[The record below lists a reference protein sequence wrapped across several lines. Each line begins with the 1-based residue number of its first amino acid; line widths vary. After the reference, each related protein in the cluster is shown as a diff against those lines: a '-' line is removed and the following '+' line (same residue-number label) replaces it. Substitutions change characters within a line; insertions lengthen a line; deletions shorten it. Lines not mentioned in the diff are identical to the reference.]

1 MFNVLFAT
9 DLAKFVRAGTQRNFF
24 KDLPVV
30 SMLTGE
36 PEYLDPLGA
45 EAPVGWVVTGYP
57 WYAIDTLAHN
67 AFLDAYQTRYQDYPR
82 LGTIVGYNAI
92 LSLAAGIKK
101 AGSTETAA
109 LIQAFKEPEVDK
121 PFGRIKYSGIEIGRV
136 SGRERGCTYGWIS
149 GVAVILKKK

>member
-101 AGSTETAA
+101 AGRSEERRVGKECVSTCRSRWS
-109 LIQAFKEPEVDK
+109 P
-121 PFGRIKYSGIEIGRV
+121 YH
-136 SGRERGCTYGWIS
+136 
-149 GVAVILKKK
+149 